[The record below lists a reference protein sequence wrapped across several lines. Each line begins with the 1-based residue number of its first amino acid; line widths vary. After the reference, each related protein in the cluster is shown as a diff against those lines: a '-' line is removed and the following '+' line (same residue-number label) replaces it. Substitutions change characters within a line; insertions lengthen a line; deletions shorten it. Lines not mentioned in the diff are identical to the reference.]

1 MTCNQ
6 KVYAMLD
13 GTAQSQVAWEFFQGI
28 SRHPCGISCLLHSHY
43 DPQQS
48 PSHPT
53 TQDGA
58 ILRT

>member
-28 SRHPCGISCLLHSHY
+28 SRHSCGILCLLHS
-43 DPQQS
+43 
-48 PSHPT
+48 
-53 TQDGA
+53 
-58 ILRT
+58 L